1 MELPATVTFNAIAR
15 LITKAYFVIPAMTI
29 TLIFQLANLVSAI
42 VQDLLVFNVL
52 PMANAIVMMVTMA
65 KNAVNVLMDLTS
77 HNLENAKVSPK
88 FSLVTILCILCH
100 N

>member
-42 VQDLLVFNVL
+42 V
-52 PMANAIVMMVTMA
+52 
-65 KNAVNVLMDLTS
+65 
-77 HNLENAKVSPK
+77 
-88 FSLVTILCILCH
+88 
-100 N
+100 